1 MKRQNRFII
10 ALLAAGITFAT
21 LTATVGTDHWKR
33 GYFRHHHVYYHQHE
47 HSNDHENWQD
57 DDGSD
62 SGVKKEQEGS
72 DSE

>member
-33 GYFRHHHVYYHQHE
+33 GYFRHHHGYYHQHE
-47 HSNDHENWQD
+47 HSNDQNHWQD
-57 DDGSD
+57 NEESD
-62 SGVKKEQEGS
+62 SGAEKDQDESGS
-72 DSE
+72 E